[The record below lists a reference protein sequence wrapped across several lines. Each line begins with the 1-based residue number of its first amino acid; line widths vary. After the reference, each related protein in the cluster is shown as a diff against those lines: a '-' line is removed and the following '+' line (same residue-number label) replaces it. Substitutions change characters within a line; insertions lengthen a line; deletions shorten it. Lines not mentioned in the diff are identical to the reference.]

1 MAIDSAAEPRD
12 LIRLSPTHRD
22 RAVEVLV
29 RAFVDEPG
37 YSWMLPDAN
46 ERPRALRRYFDAFLA
61 LNLACGE
68 VDATRDFGGVA
79 CWLPPLRGFAAF
91 SAALRTG
98 FGTTRAMFSL
108 SRDAQQRMIALVR
121 HSERVAKNAVP
132 DPHWTLGLL
141 GVDPARQRQGI
152 GSALLAS
159 GLARADAEGRVCYL
173 ETERESSARLYER
186 HGFVVVNAGEIPGYD
201 LRVWTMVRQPRAR
214 A

>member
-1 MAIDSAAEPRD
+1 MEPTAEPRD
-12 LIRLSPTHRD
+12 LIRLDLTHRD
-22 RAVEVLV
+22 RAVDVLV
-29 RAFVDEPG
+29 RAFADEPG
-37 YSWMLPDAN
+37 YSWVFPDAN
-46 ERPRALRRYFDAFLA
+46 ERSKALRRYFDAFLA
-61 LNLACGE
+61 LNLAYGE

-91 SAALRTG
+91 WAALRSG
-98 FGTTRAMFSL
+98 FGTTRAMLGF
-108 SRDAQQRMIALVR
+108 SRDAQARMIAMVR
-121 HSERVAKNAVP
+121 YSERVAKSAVP

-152 GSALLAS
+152 GSALLAA

-186 HGFVVVNAGEIPGYD
+186 HGFVVVNEGKIPGHD
-201 LRVWTMVRQPRAR
+201 QCVWTMVRQPRVR